1 MAKNKRK
8 VIVYAD
14 WSKNFED
21 LSDLEL
27 GQLMR
32 HFFSYVNDENPVLS
46 DRILKIAWKP
56 IEVTLKRDLDKW
68 EQSSSARS
76 DKARKAGLASALK
89 RKEQKEKS
97 NSVVESSTKSTV
109 SVSDSVS
116 DSDSVSGID
125 RKKKEEKDYPIE
137 VYQVFDVCVKFFEDN
152 YKPKTDKA
160 KSIWLDSID
169 KLHRIDGYSYRTI
182 YDIAKRAKADPFW
195 TKQVQSIYYLRKNNK
210 NGIKY
215 IVVFSEQFKIK
226 PVTTKEQNEYWLYN
240 WVSDTSTDKER
251 RQKRG
256 TAFSHWRNEAING
269 GEIAMC
275 DLRKKNGY
283 KVGYK
288 IKNKK

>member
-1 MAKNKRK
+1 MAKNKKK

-14 WSKNFED
+14 WAKNFED

-68 EQSSSARS
+68 EESSSARS

-89 RKEQKEKS
+89 RKEQKEQS
-97 NSVVESSTKSTV
+97 NLVVESSTKSTV
-109 SVSDSVS
+109 SVSVSDSVS
-116 DSDSVSGID
+116 DRD
-125 RKKKEEKDYPIE
+125 REKKEEKTYPIE
-137 VYQVFDVCVKFFEDN
+137 VYQVFDACIKFFEEN
-152 YKPKTDKA
+152 YKPKTDKS

-182 YDIAKRAKADPFW
+182 YDIAKKAKADPFW
-195 TKQVQSIYYLRKNNK
+195 TKQVQSISYLRKNNK

-226 PVTTKEQNEYWLYN
+226 TVTTKEQNEYWLFN

-251 RQKRG
+251 KQKRD

-269 GEIAMC
+269 SEIAMC
-275 DLRKKNGY
+275 DLRKKSGY

-288 IKNKK
+288 LKNNK